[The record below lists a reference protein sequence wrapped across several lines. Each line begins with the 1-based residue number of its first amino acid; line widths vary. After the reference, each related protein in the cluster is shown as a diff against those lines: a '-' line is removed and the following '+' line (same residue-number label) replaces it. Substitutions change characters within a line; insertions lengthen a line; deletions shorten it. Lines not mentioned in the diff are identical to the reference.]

1 MEASDFDNVYWVIFG
16 SVVGFLVLAFA
27 LLYPVL
33 RFINREEE
41 ASRAW
46 TPDEI
51 ARAARRH
58 SHGGDGGAG
67 EAPPDEAPPRAPTPQ
82 SGSRSDSS
90 TKR

>member
-1 MEASDFDNVYWVIFG
+1 MEASDLDNVYWVIFG
-16 SVVGFLVLAFA
+16 SVVGFLVLAFL

-41 ASRAW
+41 ESRSW

-58 SHGGDGGAG
+58 RHGGDGGEADDAPV
-67 EAPPDEAPPRAPTPQ
+67 EAP
-82 SGSRSDSS
+82 
-90 TKR
+90 

>member
-1 MEASDFDNVYWVIFG
+1 MEASDLQNVHWVIFG
-16 SVVGFLVLAFA
+16 SVVGFLVLAFI

-41 ASRAW
+41 ASREW

-58 SHGGDGGAG
+58 RHGGNGGAG
-67 EAPPDEAPPRAPTPQ
+67 DTPDKEVHRDDAP
-82 SGSRSDSS
+82 
-90 TKR
+90 

>member
-16 SVVGFLVLAFA
+16 SVVGFLLLAFI

-41 ASRAW
+41 ESRSW
-46 TPDEI
+46 TPEEI

-58 SHGGDGGAG
+58 RHGGDGDAD
-67 EAPPDEAPPRAPTPQ
+67 EPPDETPPRPDEA
-82 SGSRSDSS
+82 
-90 TKR
+90 